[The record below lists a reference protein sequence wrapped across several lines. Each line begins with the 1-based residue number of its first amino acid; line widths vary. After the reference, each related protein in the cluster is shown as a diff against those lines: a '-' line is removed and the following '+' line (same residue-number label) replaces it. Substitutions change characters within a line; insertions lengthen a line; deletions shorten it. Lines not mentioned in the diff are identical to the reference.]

1 MIRGRKTKNRDSGA
15 NLSATP
21 PATLTPA
28 EAACYL
34 RILGHIGHHGRCR
47 ASDAEAVV
55 IAARRLARLEMLL
68 RKFNNVVASD
78 QLIMGSM
85 ATEATD

>member
-1 MIRGRKTKNRDSGA
+1 MIRGRKSKNRDDLA
-15 NLSATP
+15 TISATP
-21 PATLTPA
+21 PATLTPL
-28 EAACYL
+28 EAACYT
-34 RILGHIGHHGRCR
+34 RIIGHIGHHGRCR

-68 RKFNNVVASD
+68 QKFNNVVASD

>member
-1 MIRGRKTKNRDSGA
+1 MIRGCKTKNKDSGA
-15 NLSATP
+15 NLSTTP

-34 RILGHIGHHGRCR
+34 RILGHIGHHGMCR

-55 IAARRLARLEMLL
+55 LAACRLARVEAL
-68 RKFNNVVASD
+68 RAKLA
-78 QLIMGSM
+78 M
-85 ATEATD
+85 AEGNHGNH

>member
-1 MIRGRKTKNRDSGA
+1 MIRGRKSKNKDSGA
-15 NLSATP
+15 GLNPAP

-28 EAACYL
+28 EAECYT

-55 IAARRLARLEMLL
+55 LAACRLARVEAL
-68 RKFNNVVASD
+68 RAKLAVAE
-78 QLIMGSM
+78 GN
-85 ATEATD
+85 TGNH